1 MQEQLL
7 QCVSVLLFLVHWF
20 YLEHLVLEAEIA
32 LSSGSALLA
41 AFTQRLLTFTRQVQ
55 TSTTLS

>member
-20 YLEHLVLEAEIA
+20 YLKHLVLEAETA
-32 LSSGSALLA
+32 LSSGNALLA
-41 AFTQRLLTFTRQVQ
+41 AFTRRLLTFTRQVQ